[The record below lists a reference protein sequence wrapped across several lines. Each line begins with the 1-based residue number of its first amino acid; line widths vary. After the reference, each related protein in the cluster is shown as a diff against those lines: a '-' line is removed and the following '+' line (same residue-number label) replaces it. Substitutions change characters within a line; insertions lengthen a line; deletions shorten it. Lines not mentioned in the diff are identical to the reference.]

1 MPTTAVSRTH
11 CSKATAPGKIH
22 VNYAPACAAPA
33 TGEAVG
39 VSSDATMY
47 KLSLANYRLQLK

>member
-11 CSKATAPGKIH
+11 CSKATAPGKI
-22 VNYAPACAAPA
+22 NYAPACAAPA